1 MGVILSGNSLVLQQV
16 ERSSAGQYTCSA
28 TNTRGTQTSNPVTLD
43 VMYPPECVLDRTT
56 VLAVGRGERVNI
68 SCRVA
73 SNPPRATFH
82 WRLNGSERTYTSRGE
97 PLPRGH
103 VSSHYAFEG
112 ASDKDYGMLHCW
124 ANNSVGVQEQP
135 CMFQI
140 IPAGPP
146 SSPERCAVV
155 NNTAENIEVQCE
167 RGFDGGMRQ
176 LFLAEVFAEGGS
188 LHLNRTS
195 GDPVFFVDSLR
206 PGTAYNIRVTA
217 FNDKGRWRKNISGHP
232 PSSPPTSGTAK
243 SPPEGEENEGKVKEE
258 NGKQGGGGGK
268 KKKVVVVENGMKD
281 RVGHVISD
289 VSTSKDA
296 LLGPESLTLANGCV
310 GHYSSLGRGAP
321 PSNTLPRPP
330 LPSTTPSHTRPLP
343 STTQHPA
350 PLHTHTLTP
359 PHSLS
364 SSVSHNDFMQFTSSV
379 PLHVTKAQSGSERV
393 PFSSQ
398 QVLRDTPKKPR
409 EGKQGPR

>member
-1 MGVILSGNSLVLQQV
+1 MRHTLGTPQTLSTWAHGAHKGHPETPGHVRHRDTQ
-16 ERSSAGQYTCSA
+16 
-28 TNTRGTQTSNPVTLD
+28 GT
-43 VMYPPECVLDRTT
+43 
-56 VLAVGRGERVNI
+56 
-68 SCRVA
+68 
-73 SNPPRATFH
+73 ATFH

-217 FNDKGRWRKNISGHP
+217 FNDKGRSPPIHLDAVTLKVAEQRVGENKSLLYSPLIIIFLSIVGVFLTLIFILIILTRWRKNISGHP

-268 KKKVVVVENGMKD
+268 KKKVVVVENRD
-281 RVGHVISD
+281 
-289 VSTSKDA
+289 
-296 LLGPESLTLANGCV
+296 E
-310 GHYSSLGRGAP
+310 
-321 PSNTLPRPP
+321 
-330 LPSTTPSHTRPLP
+330 
-343 STTQHPA
+343 
-350 PLHTHTLTP
+350 
-359 PHSLS
+359 
-364 SSVSHNDFMQFTSSV
+364 
-379 PLHVTKAQSGSERV
+379 GS
-393 PFSSQ
+393 
-398 QVLRDTPKKPR
+398 
-409 EGKQGPR
+409 